1 MNRYLINDLKKW
13 KNSSYRKPLIIEG
26 ARQVGKTWLLK
37 EFGRLE
43 YNNTV
48 YINCDH
54 NTILDDLFVDY
65 DTDRIIRNLSAISGQ
80 PIKPNETLI
89 IFDEIQEFP
98 QALTSLKYFC
108 ENAGDYHIAVAGSLL
123 GLQMHSGTGYPVGK
137 VDILNLYPLSFMEFL
152 DALGENM
159 LTDYIRTHKWEE
171 MNALNSRLKEL
182 LRQYYFVGG
191 MPEVVANYVQNH
203 DILQVRQLQH
213 NILDS
218 YEKDISKHASANDI
232 QKINMVWHAIPS
244 QLAKENKKYIYGAI
258 KKGGRAK
265 EFENAIQWLLDA
277 GLVHKINRVKKLE
290 MPIKFYE
297 DFECFKLFM
306 NDLGLLGAMADAPA
320 AGILI
325 GDNIFSEY
333 KGSFTEQFV
342 AQQYFTV
349 YNRNLFYYTNEN
361 STMEID
367 FVMQTDKVYPIEV
380 KAEVNLK
387 SKSLSTVMNKYPN
400 VCGLR
405 FSMSGYRR
413 HDRLENVPLALCE
426 EYFKSMKGK

>member
-1 MNRYLINDLKKW
+1 MINDLKKW

-65 DTDRIIRNLSAISGQ
+65 DSDRIIRNLSAISGQ

-152 DALGENM
+152 DAMGENM

-361 STMEID
+361 STMEFD
-367 FVMQTDKVYPIEV
+367 FVMQTDKVYPI
-380 KAEVNLK
+380 
-387 SKSLSTVMNKYPN
+387 
-400 VCGLR
+400 
-405 FSMSGYRR
+405 
-413 HDRLENVPLALCE
+413 
-426 EYFKSMKGK
+426 